1 MPPWSLKPLP
11 DFGMKLL
18 LRLAA
23 GLLGL
28 AALSILGG
36 WLWLGHY
43 LETPGPLAQPVT
55 LVISKGAGLSA
66 ISKQLSDAFVIA
78 HPLAFRLGAMRLSKT
93 KALQAGEY
101 AFAPAMSPRQVMEK
115 LASGEVVIHQFTL
128 VEGRTVRQLLDELQ
142 AETALEGEVAA
153 PPAEGSLLPETYN
166 FILGETRAQLI
177 LRMKRAMDE
186 ALAEAWRMRAEG
198 LTLTDPQQL
207 LILASIVERETG
219 VAAERP
225 HVAAVFHNRLKK
237 GMRLQSDPTAI
248 YDLSGGLGVLD
259 RPLLKADLERASPH
273 NTYVIPGLP
282 PGPIAN
288 PGRASLMGAARP
300 AASDDL
306 YFVAD
311 GTGGH
316 AFSASLEGH
325 NRNVANWRK
334 IEKGQGK

>member
-1 MPPWSLKPLP
+1 
-11 DFGMKLL
+11 MKLL

-43 LETPGPLAQPVT
+43 LDAPGPLAQPAT
-55 LVISKGAGLSA
+55 LVIPKGAGLSA
-66 ISKQLSDAFVIA
+66 ISKQLSEAFVIA
-78 HPLAFRLGAMRLSKT
+78 HPQAFRLGAMRLAKT
-93 KALQAGEY
+93 KSLQAGEY

-128 VEGRTVRQLLDELQ
+128 VEGRTVRQLLGELQ

-153 PPAEGSLLPETYN
+153 PPAEGSLLPETYH

-177 LRMKRAMDE
+177 SRMKKAMDE
-186 ALAEAWRMRAEG
+186 ALAEAWRMRADD
-198 LTLTDPQQL
+198 LTLTDPRQL

-219 VAAERP
+219 IAAERP

-237 GMRLQSDPTAI
+237 GIRLQSDPTAI

-288 PGRASLMGAARP
+288 PGRASLMAVARP
-300 AASDDL
+300 LVSEDL

-316 AFSASLEGH
+316 VFSPTLEGH

-334 IEKGQGK
+334 IEKGLGK

>member
-1 MPPWSLKPLP
+1 
-11 DFGMKLL
+11 MKLV

-23 GLLGL
+23 GLFGL
-28 AALSILGG
+28 AALSLLAG

-43 LETPGPLAQPVT
+43 LDAPGPLAQPAT
-55 LVISKGAGLSA
+55 LVIPKGAGLSA

-78 HPLAFRLGAMRLSKT
+78 RPLAFRLGVMRLAKT

-101 AFAPAMSPRQVMEK
+101 AFAPAMTPRQVMEK

-128 VEGRTVRQLLDELQ
+128 VEGRTVRQVLSELQ
-142 AETALEGEVAA
+142 AETALEGEVAV
-153 PPAEGSLLPETYN
+153 PPAEGSLLPETYH
-166 FILGETRAQLI
+166 FILGETRAQLV
-177 LRMKRAMDE
+177 LRMRKAMDE
-186 ALAEAWRMRAEG
+186 ALAEAWAGRAEG
-198 LTLTDPQQL
+198 LSLRNQQEL

-219 VAAERP
+219 VASERP

-248 YDLSGGLGVLD
+248 YDLSGGFGVLE
-259 RPLLKADLERASPH
+259 RPLLKVDLERVSPH

-288 PGRASLMGAARP
+288 PGRASLMAAARP
-300 AASDDL
+300 IASEDL

-316 AFSASLEGH
+316 VFSPTLEGH